1 MELILKENVI
11 GLGFKNEIVT
21 VKDGYGRNY
30 LIPSGKAVIASE
42 GAKKQLAEM
51 LKQQAKKLEKLQ
63 QEAQS
68 LGQRIEAVKDIV
80 IAVKVSKAGTIYGGV
95 NGAHLAE
102 ELKLRGIE
110 VDRKAISVKDVK
122 TVGNYVATVAL
133 HKDVTAELPFAV
145 VAEGGEAP
153 VQEEAPVEEAAPV
166 VEEAPVEEAP
176 VEEAPVEEA
185 PAETAE

>member
-11 GLGFKNEIVT
+11 GLGYKNDIVT

-42 GAKKQLAEM
+42 SARKQLAEM
-51 LKQQAKKLEKLQ
+51 LKQQAKKLEKIQ

-80 IAVKVSKAGTIYGGV
+80 IAVKVSATGTIYGGV
-95 NGAHLAE
+95 NGSHLAE

-110 VDRKAISVKDVK
+110 VDRKIISVKDVK

-133 HKDVTAELPFAV
+133 HKDVTAELSFTV
-145 VAEGGEAP
+145 VAEGAEAP
-153 VQEEAPVEEAAPV
+153 AQEEAPIEEAAPV

-176 VEEAPVEEA
+176 VEEAP
-185 PAETAE
+185 AETAE